1 MSDSNSGDSK
11 KVLIVDDDPDLR
23 EVLVSRLRRIDLE
36 TLTAENGNAALQ
48 MIKSHK
54 PDLIIL
60 DVMMPGMTG
69 YDLVVQ
75 MKTMSDSVKKIPI
88 IVITGRKSMAEYFQG
103 VHSVMIKPFDI
114 PAFLKNVQDA
124 LGINGSAPVV
134 AAKPVEAAKS
144 APAPGAPKA
153 PAAAPPPEPK
163 KSASTPEPSKPPPA
177 VASPAA
183 TSPAA
188 ATSWGGPKKVLFA
201 AHQEFILT
209 SVKNFLETKK
219 HIPILATDVP
229 DALQLLKSDE
239 RLDVIIAQFHE
250 DPNKMDVEKIFAE
263 ASKNPKT
270 KTIPFV
276 VFCDRGLS
284 MDAVKVFKAS
294 QVITYDK
301 IGELT
306 KKIDD
311 YLMTGKVKVG

>member
-1 MSDSNSGDSK
+1 MSDSSSGDSK

-23 EVLVSRLRRIDLE
+23 EVLISRLQRIDLE

-75 MKTMSDSVKKIPI
+75 MKTMSDSIQKIPI

-103 VHSVMIKPFDI
+103 VHSVMIKPFDM
-114 PAFLKNVQDA
+114 PTFLKNVQNA
-124 LGINGSAPVV
+124 LGTDGAAPAV
-134 AAKPVEAAKS
+134 AAKPVELVKS
-144 APAPGAPKA
+144 APAPAAPKAPPTAPPEAKKSAPAPEPPKPA
-153 PAAAPPPEPK
+153 PAAAP
-163 KSASTPEPSKPPPA
+163 S
-177 VASPAA
+177 
-183 TSPAA
+183 AA
-188 ATSWGGPKKVLFA
+188 AVSWGGPKKVLFA

-219 HIPILATDVP
+219 HIPIPATDVP

-239 RLDVIIAQFHE
+239 NPEVIIVQFHE
-250 DPNKMDVEKIFAE
+250 DPNKMDAEKIFAE

-270 KTIPFV
+270 KAIPFV

-284 MDAVKVFKAS
+284 MDAVKAFKAS

-301 IGELT
+301 IDELT
-306 KKIDD
+306 KKIDS